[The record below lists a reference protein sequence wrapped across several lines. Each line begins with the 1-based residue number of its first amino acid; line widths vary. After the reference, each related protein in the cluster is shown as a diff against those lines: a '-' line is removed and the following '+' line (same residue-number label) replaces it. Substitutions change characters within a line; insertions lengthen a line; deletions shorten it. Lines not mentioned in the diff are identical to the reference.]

1 MVLAMAF
8 MVLPA
13 VAQAAT
19 VLLGPG
25 ANPGATGSFNATA
38 TSTGYQDTSTP
49 NTSNDFSAGFFY
61 IAAAQNDQ
69 TEFLSVPSTL
79 TPTATILHVLENT
92 SAVTDTLTLTTT
104 GCGGPYTITYSS
116 LSINAGVPIAA
127 CSGATSASVSVPLVL
142 TGASVTYSTIYTPS
156 TAANTFRPFQA
167 NVFTETA
174 KSTNNATTNTTND
187 IIFAG
192 GYVALA
198 KGDPQFS
205 GTSRNGVACNTF
217 NQTSPTSG
225 GGPSGCTILYTIS
238 YKNLM
243 PNPAQVS
250 GETGDT
256 CVDPTSQTTVPCTAQ
271 AGMAIADDG
280 TIAAS
285 NWAQYTNGIA
295 AAATDVPLGTGSF
308 VYYNG
313 AIGAPGNGT
322 TYGTQCSS
330 ATPCK
335 ALKYVITN
343 TIAPQQSG
351 SFSFSATIH

>member
-1 MVLAMAF
+1 MFRCNERVGF
-8 MVLPA
+8 RPA
-13 VAQAAT
+13 
-19 VLLGPG
+19 
-25 ANPGATGSFNATA
+25 GSHRRLRNVFDDLHAEHR
-38 TSTGYQDTSTP
+38 GQY
-49 NTSNDFSAGFFY
+49 
-61 IAAAQNDQ
+61 
-69 TEFLSVPSTL
+69 LS
-79 TPTATILHVLENT
+79 
-92 SAVTDTLTLTTT
+92 
-104 GCGGPYTITYSS
+104 
-116 LSINAGVPIAA
+116 
-127 CSGATSASVSVPLVL
+127 SVSSKRVYRD
-142 TGASVTYSTIYTPS
+142 GKEHEQRHHEYD
-156 TAANTFRPFQA
+156 
-167 NVFTETA
+167 
-174 KSTNNATTNTTND
+174 D